1 MAFGA
6 QVYENHNEQLKW
18 REILNEGQDSII
30 KNVYDEDIPDDG
42 QKKNEH
48 EKLNQQKFSVK
59 AANEEYIT
67 DRFIIKYKDESG
79 KKAVV
84 ESLQDTVKGVKSNH
98 KKKTAAISTN
108 ELMTANELLSVI
120 EQKGKKGEIA
130 YIQPDYEMMI
140 AAVESV

>member
-1 MAFGA
+1 M
-6 QVYENHNEQLKW
+6 YENHNEQLKW

-84 ESLQDTVKGVKSNH
+84 ESLLDTVKDVKSNH